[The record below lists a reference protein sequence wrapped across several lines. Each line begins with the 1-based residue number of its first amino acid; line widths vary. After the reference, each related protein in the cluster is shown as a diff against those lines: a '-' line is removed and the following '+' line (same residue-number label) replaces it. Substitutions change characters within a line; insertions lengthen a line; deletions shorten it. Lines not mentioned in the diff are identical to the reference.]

1 MPAPKN
7 PSLKL
12 EIAIAELSVLMKTVV
27 ADVGEIKGRLS
38 VMDENF
44 ARKDEV
50 AANKVEID
58 KLKTAIGDLKT
69 ELAVTA
75 TKLATWGIVGGIII
89 TLLAAAIS
97 ALQIHL

>member
-1 MPAPKN
+1 MPTPKSS
-7 PSLKL
+7 PKL
-12 EIAIAELSVLMKTVV
+12 DVAIAELTVLMTQATK
-27 ADVGEIKGRLS
+27 DIGEIKNRLS

-50 AANKVEID
+50 AANKVEIG
-58 KLKTAIGDLKT
+58 KLKDEISTLRT
-69 ELAVTA
+69 QLAVTA